1 MVDDGGMQ
9 NVPTL
14 NDEVVPTVPGLMV
27 GGAGDG
33 RDPGSGR
40 AAWIATAALIV
51 LALTTF
57 VLQQM
62 GAAAA
67 SAARRPTGGQTG
79 ASASRIAPASK
90 SDPEGMSAE
99 FLVRLGHA
107 VNELSQASG
116 GGAPSG
122 SSPTDMLLQNL
133 DAGPLASPEHRLRLA
148 IAAAEV
154 GGAQEGIDRA
164 ESLRVD
170 LEGGGWS
177 AMSEEDRGT
186 LVGDAK
192 ALEVIYAEAKGG
204 GFDAAVV
211 LPEGFEKRHGYFARL
226 VKTWGQPEASAAR
239 EALLGNGLSILLI
252 LVAFGVVIVG
262 VLVGGI
268 AMGIVAVVMLASGRI
283 RWRFVPPVPG
293 GSVFVETAAVFF
305 LGFLGMKVAVS
316 LIAGAAGM
324 DESATTRLSLVT
336 QWLLVP
342 IIAWPVVRGMPWGAW
357 RRAVGLHSGE
367 GVFKEVLC
375 GVAGYFAGVPLMLA
389 AFLVSF
395 LALVLKGVMAGGGK
409 DEPVQAPENPIVDV
423 VMQGGVTPWMLFALA
438 SFWAPLVEE
447 VVFRGALYRHLRGS
461 WRGVGGV
468 VVSAGVTALVFGIAH
483 GYEWMLLGP
492 VIVLGFNFALMREWR
507 GSLIAPIFAHFMHN
521 ATVLVLVIGLFSML
535 RE

>member
-1 MVDDGGMQ
+1 MHD
-9 NVPTL
+9 VPTK
-14 NDEVVPTVPGLMV
+14 NDEVVPTVPGLA
-27 GGAGDG
+27 GQGAGGG

-40 AAWIATAALIV
+40 AAWMATAALIV

-67 SAARRPTGGQTG
+67 SAAPNTAGGT
-79 ASASRIAPASK
+79 AAESASRIVPASK
-90 SDPEGMSAE
+90 SDPEGMGTE

-107 VNELSQASG
+107 VKQMSQTSG
-116 GGAPSG
+116 GGTPSG
-122 SSPTDMLLQNL
+122 PAPADMILRNL
-133 DAGPLASPEHRLRLA
+133 DTGPLASPEHRLRLA

-164 ESLRVD
+164 ESLRDD
-170 LEGGGWS
+170 LEAGGWS
-177 AMSEEDRGT
+177 SMSEEDRGT

-192 ALEVIYAEAKGG
+192 ALEVIYAEPKGG
-204 GFDAAVV
+204 GFDAAAV

-239 EALLGNGLSILLI
+239 AALLGNGMSILLI
-252 LVAFGVVIVG
+252 LLAFVLVIVG
-262 VLVGGI
+262 VLVGGFT
-268 AMGIVAVVMLASGRI
+268 MGIVALVMLVSGRI
-283 RWRFVPPVPG
+283 VWRFVPPMPG

-305 LGFLGMKVAVS
+305 LGFLGMKVVVS

-324 DESATTRLSLVT
+324 DESTATRLSLVT

-342 IIAWPVVRGMPWGAW
+342 MIAWPVVRGMPWGVW

-367 GVFKEVLC
+367 GVFKEILC

-395 LALVLKGVMAGGGK
+395 LALILKGVMAGGGK

-438 SFWAPLVEE
+438 AFWAPLVEE
-447 VVFRGALYRHLRGS
+447 VVFRGALYRHLRGYA
-461 WRGVGGV
+461 RGAAGV
-468 VVSAGVTALVFGIAH
+468 IVSAGVTALVFGIAH

-521 ATVLVLVIGLFSML
+521 ATVLLLVISLFSML